1 MSDEFNE
8 IDEIVENAEN
18 EWDNAKEKESVH
30 LYQSAEKLFLLAIKK
45 SGKPAP
51 NIHARLAW
59 LYYDMHFLHY
69 GNEKNA
75 DVLKSQALNKASDQA
90 DIALKH
96 DPENLTAQF
105 IKTWV
110 REDRIRDLG
119 KFLLSGDFKKEIEK
133 LIPLFHK
140 SVNEKRINAIS
151 TLFWGEKLI
160 YLAEF
165 CEEKKLFGKNEIYSV
180 ISNIQVDNLD
190 YSKVDPEKVEIL
202 KKDIRRIK
210 MKAESRLM

>member
-1 MSDEFNE
+1 MPDEFNE
-8 IDEIVENAEN
+8 IEEIVENAEK
-18 EWDNAKEKESVH
+18 EWDTAKEKESVH

-45 SGKPAP
+45 SGKPTP
-51 NIHARLAW
+51 KIHARLAW

-75 DVLKSQALNKASDQA
+75 DVLRSQALNKASDQA

-119 KFLLSGDFKKEIEK
+119 KFLLAGDFKKEIEK
-133 LIPLFHK
+133 LVPLFQK
-140 SVNEKRINAIS
+140 SVNENRINAANII
-151 TLFWGEKLI
+151 FWGKQLI

-165 CEEKKLFGKNEIYSV
+165 CEEKKLFGRNEIYSA
-180 ISNIQVDNLD
+180 ISNIKVDSLD
-190 YSKVDPEKVEIL
+190 YSKVDPEKVEVL
-202 KKDIRRIK
+202 KKDIRGIK

>member
-1 MSDEFNE
+1 MSGEFNE
-8 IDEIVENAEN
+8 IEEIVENAEN
-18 EWDNAKEKESVH
+18 EWDIAKEKESVQ

-45 SGKPAP
+45 SGKPTP
-51 NIHARLAW
+51 KIHARLAW

-75 DVLKSQALNKASDQA
+75 DVLRSQALNKASDQA

-110 REDRIRDLG
+110 REDHIRDLG
-119 KFLLSGDFKKEIEK
+119 KFLLSGDFKKEMVK
-133 LIPLFHK
+133 LVPLFQK
-140 SVNEKRINAIS
+140 SVSENRINAEN
-151 TLFWGEKLI
+151 TLFWGKQLI

-165 CEEKKLFGKNEIYSV
+165 CEEKKLYGRNEIYLV

-190 YSKVDPEKVEIL
+190 YNKVDPEKVDAL
-202 KKDIRRIK
+202 KKDIRSIK